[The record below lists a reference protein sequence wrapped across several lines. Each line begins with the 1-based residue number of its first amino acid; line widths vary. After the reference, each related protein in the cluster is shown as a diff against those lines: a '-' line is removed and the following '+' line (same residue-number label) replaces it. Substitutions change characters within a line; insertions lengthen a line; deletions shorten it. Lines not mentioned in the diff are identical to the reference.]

1 MKRSKF
7 YFTSLF
13 ASLFLVAAF
22 AMSSCCSST
31 CSLGS
36 LSSQVAKAKA
46 GDTIIVK
53 NGTYRDVAIEL
64 CATGAEDAPIVV
76 MAETP
81 GEVVISGNSTLRF
94 GGDYI
99 VFSGFLFADGYTDSG
114 SVVDFKVGDKV
125 SVGCRFTNNAIVS
138 YNPAD
143 KWKSYRWISMCG
155 RFNRVDHNSFVG
167 KLNAE
172 VVLAVDM
179 AEEESTRPN
188 HRIDH
193 NYFGA
198 RQNLG
203 SNGGETIRV
212 GNSQVSMIPDCGN
225 ILECNYFEQCN
236 GEVEVLSLKSSDN
249 IVRGN
254 VFKDCSG
261 VLAIRHGDRNWIEG
275 NLFDGG
281 GNASTGGVRVVGAGH
296 TIINNV
302 FYKLR
307 GVRFFSALAL
317 MNAVPNSTPNRYMQV
332 ADVMVANNSFYD
344 CTNLEIGTGS
354 DNERTLAPER
364 ITLKNNAIYGAGNPA
379 YLNKSSMA
387 GCTFE
392 GNVTSETAAT
402 KRVKGLNNGTLNII
416 EHEGVMVAVGGD
428 SGAGVAELKEFI
440 KRDETGAKWHEL
452 QSLETRILSGTTTT
466 IGATKNSLADAVES
480 ASNGDVIILSEAGE
494 YHNDRTIVVDKYLV
508 IKSAEG
514 LASRPVLRY
523 NSKESGSIM
532 MIGDGGDLD
541 INGVAFNGAIIM
553 GYDAPNAAI
562 ATATPMIQPFGLEV
576 DNCEFYSFYE
586 TPASCIRV
594 YKGAFANNIKI
605 ENTLFYDCSSDAINL
620 SNEKDDRGRYSA
632 ELVEVY
638 NSVFF
643 RMMAG
648 ALNVYR
654 GGNDESTS
662 GPTVL
667 MKGCSFIETNNREQ
681 GSVVRLIG
689 VQKARIDDCN
699 FYVSGSGGA
708 SIRFEEMRWDDIEM
722 SNINL
727 WKSGRI
733 DTFWG
738 VPVKNQ
744 TNVDPK
750 FRDIEAL
757 DFTVTAR
764 PILGRG
770 AEL

>member
-1 MKRSKF
+1 MKTLKF
-7 YFTSLF
+7 NSTSILSLLAAAGILF
-13 ASLFLVAAF
+13 G
-22 AMSSCCSST
+22 SCCGGATSIEKAAAK
-31 CSLGS
+31 
-36 LSSQVAKAKA
+36 VATASP
-46 GDTIIVK
+46 GDTILVA

-64 CATGAEDAPIVV
+64 RGAGTAEAPIVI
-76 MAETP
+76 MAEEP
-81 GEVVISGNSTLRF
+81 GKVIISGNSTLRF
-94 GGDYI
+94 GGDHI
-99 VFSGFLFADGYTDSG
+99 VFSGFLFADGYTDTG
-114 SVVDFKVGDKV
+114 SVVDFKLDDKV
-125 SVGCRFTNNAIVS
+125 SVGCRFTNNAIIS

-143 KWKSYRWISMCG
+143 KWVSYRWVSMSG
-155 RFNRVDHNSFVG
+155 RYNRVDHNSFVG

-179 AEEESTRPN
+179 AEEESTQPN

-212 GNSQVSMIPDCGN
+212 GNSQVSMIPDCDN
-225 ILECNYFEQCN
+225 ILEYNYFEQCN

-249 IVRGN
+249 IVRHN
-254 VFKDCSG
+254 VFKDCTG

-281 GNASTGGVRVVGAGH
+281 GIAATGGVRVVGAGH
-296 TIINNV
+296 TIVNNV

-332 ADVMVANNSFYD
+332 ADVEVKNNSFYD
-344 CTNLEIGTGS
+344 CSNLEFGTGS

-364 ITLKNNAIYGAGNPA
+364 ISLTNNAIYGAGNPA
-379 YLNKSSMA
+379 YLNKSSMV
-387 GCTFE
+387 GCNFS
-392 GNVTSETAAT
+392 GNVMAETAAT
-402 KRVKGLNNGTLNII
+402 KAIKGLTKGEVEII
-416 EHEGVMVAVGGD
+416 DHQGVKVVRSK
-428 SGAGVAELKEFI
+428 SGEAGVAELRDFI
-440 KRDETGAKWHEL
+440 IRDQTGAAWYEQK
-452 QSLETRILSGTTTT
+452 SLETRILSGNTIT
-466 IGATKNSLADAVES
+466 IGASQNSLADAVES

-494 YHNDRTIVVDKYLV
+494 YHNDRTVVVDKYLI
-508 IKSAEG
+508 IKSADN
-514 LASRPVLRY
+514 LTSRPSLRY
-523 NSKESGSIM
+523 TSKLPGSIM
-532 MIGDGGDLD
+532 MIADGGDLD
-541 INGVAFNGAIIM
+541 IRGIGFDGAIIM
-553 GYDAPNAAI
+553 GYDAPNSAISTAA
-562 ATATPMIQPFGLEV
+562 PMIQPFGLEV
-576 DNCEFYSFYE
+576 DNCEFHSFYE

-605 ENTLFYDCSSDAINL
+605 QNSLFYDCSSDAINL
-620 SNEKDDRGRYSA
+620 SNEKDDNGRYSA

-638 NSVFF
+638 NTVFF

-667 MKGCSFIETNNREQ
+667 LADCSFIETNNREQ

-689 VQKARIDDCN
+689 VQKARIDNCN

-708 SIRFEEMRWDDIEM
+708 SIRFEEMRWDDIQM

-727 WKSGRI
+727 WESGRI

-744 TNVDPK
+744 TKVNPK
-750 FRDIEAL
+750 FKDIENL
-757 DFTVTAR
+757 DFTVTA
-764 PILGRG
+764 PAIRG
-770 AEL
+770 VGASI

>member
-1 MKRSKF
+1 MKTSKF
-7 YFTSLF
+7 YFATLFSLLL
-13 ASLFLVAAF
+13 SVAGIS
-22 AMSSCCSST
+22 MSSCGSS
-31 CSLGS
+31 CGLDS
-36 LSSQVAKAKA
+36 LSAKVAQAKP

-53 NGTYRDVAIEL
+53 NGTYRDLAIEL
-64 CATGAEDAPIVV
+64 CGTGTEDAPIVV

-81 GEVVISGNSTLRF
+81 GEVIISGNSTLRF

-99 VFSGFLFADGYTDSG
+99 VFSGFLFKDGYTDTK

-143 KWKSYRWISMCG
+143 KWESYRWVSMSG
-155 RFNRVDHNSFVG
+155 RYNRVDHNSFVG

-225 ILECNYFEQCN
+225 ILEENYFEQCN

-249 IVRGN
+249 IVRNN

-261 VLAIRHGDRNWIEG
+261 VLALRHGDRNWIEG

-281 GNASTGGVRVVGAGH
+281 GNHSTGGVRVVGAGH
-296 TIINNV
+296 TIVNNV

-307 GVRFFSALAL
+307 GVRFFSSLAL

-332 ADVMVANNSFYD
+332 ADVEIRNNSFYD
-344 CTNLEIGTGS
+344 CTNIEIGTGS

-364 ITLKNNAIYGAGNPA
+364 ISLHNNAIYGNGNPA
-379 YLNKSSMA
+379 YINKSSMA
-387 GCTFE
+387 GCTFD
-392 GNVTSETAAT
+392 GNVIAETAPT
-402 KRVKGLNNGTLNII
+402 KYVKGLNKDVI
-416 EHEGVMVAVGGD
+416 EAVDHQGVKVARSKDGK
-428 SGAGVAELKEFI
+428 AGAELRDFI
-440 KRDETGAKWHEL
+440 TREETGAEWLEHK
-452 QSLETRILSGTTTT
+452 SLDTRILSGNTIT
-466 IGATKNSLADAVES
+466 IGAAQNSLAEAVES
-480 ASNGDVIILSEAGE
+480 AAPGDVIVLSEAGE
-494 YHNDRTIVVDKYLV
+494 YHNDRTVVIDKYLV

-523 NSKESGSIM
+523 NSKNSGSIM
-532 MIGDGGDLD
+532 MIADGGDLD
-541 INGVAFNGAIIM
+541 INGIAFSGAIIM
-553 GYDAPNAAI
+553 GSDAPNSAI

-708 SIRFEEMRWDDIEM
+708 SIRFEEMRWDDIQM

-744 TNVDPK
+744 TNIDPK
-750 FRDIEAL
+750 FKDIENL
-757 DFTVTAR
+757 DFTVTAAAIR
-764 PILGRG
+764 NRG

>member
-1 MKRSKF
+1 MKTTKLNF
-7 YFTSLF
+7 SLRLW
-13 ASLFLVAAF
+13 ALALIAGALF
-22 AMSSCCSST
+22 SSCNNSY
-31 CSLGS
+31 SLQAAAQ
-36 LSSQVAKAKA
+36 QVAKAKA
-46 GDTIIVK
+46 GDTIVVA
-53 NGTYRDVAIEL
+53 NGTYRDVVIEL
-64 CATGAEDAPIVV
+64 RGAGSAEAPIVV
-76 MAETP
+76 IAQTP
-81 GEVVISGNSTLRF
+81 GQVIISGNSSLRF
-94 GGDYI
+94 GGDHI
-99 VFSGFLFADGYTDSG
+99 VFSGFLFADGYTDTG
-114 SVVDFKVGDKV
+114 SVVDFNIDGRV
-125 SVGCRFTNNAIVS
+125 SNGCRFTNNAIVA

-143 KWKSYRWISMCG
+143 KWISYRWVSMCG
-155 RFNRVDHNSFVG
+155 RNNRVDHNSFVG

-193 NYFGA
+193 NYFGS

-225 ILECNYFEQCN
+225 ILEENYFEECN

-249 IVRGN
+249 IVRNN
-254 VFKDCSG
+254 VFKHCTG

-281 GNASTGGVRVVGAGH
+281 GLASTGGVRVVGAGH

-332 ADVMVANNSFYD
+332 ADVLVKNNSFYD
-344 CTNLEIGTGS
+344 CTNIEIGTGS

-364 ITLKNNAIYGAGNPA
+364 ISIQNNAIYGAGNPA
-379 YLNKSSMA
+379 YLNKSSME
-387 GCTFE
+387 GCSFE
-392 GNVTSETAAT
+392 GNVMAEVAPSKAI
-402 KRVKGLNNGTLNII
+402 KGLGKGKLEIV
-416 EHEGVMVAVGGD
+416 EHEGVMIASANNGQ
-428 SGAGVAELKEFI
+428 AGVSELRDFI
-440 KRDETGAKWHEL
+440 EREETGATWYEHK
-452 QSLETRILSGTTTT
+452 SLETRILSGNT
-466 IGATKNSLADAVES
+466 ISIAAEENSLVEAVES
-480 ASNGDVIILSEAGE
+480 AEAGDVILLTEAGE
-494 YHNDRTIVVDKYLV
+494 YFNNRTIVIDKYLI
-508 IKSAEG
+508 IKAADE
-514 LASRPVLRY
+514 LASRPELRY
-523 NSKESGSIM
+523 TSRKSGPIM
-532 MIGDGGDLD
+532 MIGDGGDLN
-541 INGVAFNGAIIM
+541 ISGVDFNGAIIM

-562 ATATPMIQPFGLEV
+562 ATAAPMIQPFGLEV
-576 DNCEFYSFYE
+576 DNCSFHSFYE

-605 ENTLFYDCSSDAINL
+605 ENSLFYDCSSDAINL

-667 MKGCSFIETNNREQ
+667 MSGCSFVETNNREQ

-708 SIRFEEMRWDDIEM
+708 SIRFEEMRWDDIQI

-727 WKSGRI
+727 WESGRI

-738 VPVKNQ
+738 IPVKNL
-744 TNVDPK
+744 THVNPK
-750 FRDIEAL
+750 FKDVENL
-757 DFTVTAR
+757 DFTVTAPSIR
-764 PILGRG
+764 NRG